1 MNIREKEIIS
11 NLRSPEA
18 ATKNRQVFELFYGK
32 GKDTEVLRKKVKDVI
47 HFCFSGDKYHGK
59 QDEIYDTLVSLI
71 CEDIWKASAE
81 TIEKIDNLS
90 WYFFRL
96 ARNCANR
103 NRSIIHVCIG
113 IKDDTT
119 LGAEHDKKQEE
130 EEIID
135 DILTVFID
143 DNPNDGD
150 KPREDVAA
158 AIVNRYI
165 SKVPRKEY
173 RDIIIAIDI
182 NDWSHEQITR
192 KLGIRPKDIDQFHRR
207 AKLALTTAALPDI
220 KKHCVV
226 FFHKYRYLLSQ
237 EDSERL
243 DCFFSNSGISKGNDI
258 ASIYLSL
265 VKAVNK
271 ERTEHTKEWRRAVRE
286 YKKRQ
291 KELETTNNR

>member
-1 MNIREKEIIS
+1 MNTREKEIIS
-11 NLRSPEA
+11 NLRSPEV
-18 ATKNRQVFELFYGK
+18 ATKNRQVYELFYGE
-32 GKDTEVLRKKVKDVI
+32 GMDTEVLRKKVKDVLR
-47 HFCFSGDKYHGK
+47 FCFSGDKYRSKRG
-59 QDEIYDTLVSLI
+59 EIYDTLVSLI
-71 CEDIWKASAE
+71 CEDIWKASPE
-81 TIEKIDNLS
+81 TIEKIENLS

-113 IKDDTT
+113 IKDDIT
-119 LGAEHDKKQEE
+119 LGAEHDKKQDE

-135 DILTVFID
+135 DILTIFMD
-143 DNPNDGD
+143 ENPDNVD

-158 AIVNRYI
+158 AIVNQYI
-165 SKVPRKEY
+165 SKIARKEY

-182 NDWSHEQITR
+182 YDWSHEQITR
-192 KLGIRPKDIDQFHRR
+192 KLGIHPKDIDQFHRR
-207 AKLALTTAALPDI
+207 AKLALTKVALPDI
-220 KKHCVV
+220 KKHCAV
-226 FFHKYRYLLSQ
+226 FFRKYRYLLTP

-258 ASIYLSL
+258 AAIYLTL

-271 ERTEHTKEWRRAVRE
+271 ERTEHTKEWRRAVME
-286 YKKRQ
+286 YKKEQ